1 MRSNRCLDPKRYRS
15 QYVSMSFRSS
25 FVRGGAFGRLSL
37 ESLGLTSLTILVGQL
52 LHPSDADAIEAT
64 TCRQLIVPAEICL
77 QMKRIFVSFSF
88 GTMMKLS

>member
-1 MRSNRCLDPKRYRS
+1 
-15 QYVSMSFRSS
+15 
-25 FVRGGAFGRLSL
+25 L

-64 TCRQLIVPAEICL
+64 TCRQLIVPKEICP

-88 GTMMKLS
+88 VTMMKLSYRNNFCALQEGSGESYLALEPASSSLVAPSWRT